1 MKYWMS
7 TMLSVFYMVKGQSLV
22 EDLFEFTYAVGMS
35 TSLSTK
41 RMIDINFFFIYQFI
55 PNQEYLLSIQKIV

>member
-7 TMLSVFYMVKGQSLV
+7 TMLSVFYMVNGQSLV
-22 EDLFEFTYAVGMS
+22 EELLEFTYAVGMS
-35 TSLSTK
+35 TSSSIK